1 MNRSYHFTPTKMVIS
16 KKSVNNKNWQKK
28 MWGNWNTHTLL
39 MEYKMPETI
48 FKVMFGKQFGSIS
61 KSLTYSYDPVIS
73 LLGKFICSIPKY

>member
-1 MNRSYHFTPTKMVIS
+1 MVIS
-16 KKSVNNKNWQKK
+16 KKSVNNKNWQK
-28 MWGNWNTHTLL
+28 MWRKWNTHTLL
-39 MEYKMPETI
+39 MEYEMRETI